1 MGENAMEAHNEDH
14 GHSVA
19 AWTAVGIMLVGAAV
33 GSVAVVIPSLVLGI
47 IAAVVIVVGAI
58 VGKVLA
64 MAGYGSKPHDREG
77 EDFLADAPDE
87 RGTSTVG
94 KS

>member
-1 MGENAMEAHNEDH
+1 MEEHHEDH

-19 AWTAVGIMLVGAAV
+19 AWAAVGIMLVGAAV
-33 GSVAVVIPSLVLGI
+33 GSIAVVRPSVVLGI
-47 IAAVVIVVGAI
+47 IAAVIIVVGAI

-64 MAGYGSKPHDREG
+64 MAGYGSKPHDRES
-77 EDFLADAPDE
+77 ESLLADAPDE

>member
-1 MGENAMEAHNEDH
+1 MEEQHEDH

-19 AWTAVGIMLVGAAV
+19 AWAAVGIMLVGAAI
-33 GSVAVVIPSLVLGI
+33 GSIAVVIPSMLLGI
-47 IAAVVIVVGAI
+47 IAAVVIVGGAI

-77 EDFLADAPDE
+77 EGLVADAPDE

>member
-1 MGENAMEAHNEDH
+1 MDEHQEDH
-14 GHSVA
+14 GHSIA
-19 AWTAVGIMLVGAAV
+19 AWAAVGIMLVGAAI
-33 GSVAVVIPSLVLGI
+33 GSIAVVMPSMVLGI

-64 MAGYGSKPHDREG
+64 MAGYGSKPHDSEREG
-77 EDFLADAPDE
+77 LVRDAPDE

>member
-1 MGENAMEAHNEDH
+1 MEEQHEDH
-14 GHSVA
+14 GHSTA
-19 AWTAVGIMLVGAAV
+19 AWTAVGIMLVGAAL
-33 GSVAVVIPSLVLGI
+33 GSIAVVIPSLVLGI
-47 IAAVVIVVGAI
+47 VAAVVIVAGAI
-58 VGKVLA
+58 AGKVLA

-77 EDFLADAPDE
+77 EDLLADAPDE